1 MTAGQSRAQD
11 VTAEDVARFRTAA
24 NQGDAAAQYNLG
36 ICYKNG
42 WGVTRDYAE
51 AARWYR
57 KAAEQGL
64 ALAQN
69 NLGICYEYGN
79 GVAQNYYEAVK
90 WYRKAAEQGLAEA
103 QYCLGNL
110 YDDGNGV
117 TQDYYEAVKWFR
129 KAAEQGYSMAQH
141 NLGVCYEKGKGVTR
155 DYAEAARWYRKAA
168 EQGFALAQNNLG
180 ICYRNG
186 LGVTQDYAEAARWY
200 RKAAEQGLALAQYNL
215 GVCYHNGK
223 GVAQNYAEAV
233 RLYRKAA
240 EQGNAQ
246 AQYNLGVCY
255 EKGEGVAQNDAE
267 AVRWCRKAA
276 EQGLVQAQYSLGGHY
291 YNGSGVA
298 KNYAEAKKWYS
309 KACEQG
315 NLLAA
320 LMLDMIAEEATEADD
335 ETFADVT
342 TATVTSEPKGYAQFF
357 PIYGV
362 LPGKTTVSDVKALG
376 YIAKSDGDDYKAY
389 IQTLTFWDHDG
400 DRVFKDIYMVNDDA
414 MPDKWRELG
423 LDWKLSYDEW
433 LALFQRMGFSI
444 EHTEAPETREYS
456 GRNTL
461 SAEFIATAPDQTFTM
476 ELDFSYGN
484 EHGEGY
490 STHSKRSLYSISVKL
505 KNKPSVFPVNDARA
519 LSVASVPAV
528 RRYFSDFFPVYGVT
542 IGRSTIS
549 DVEALD
555 YAVEEEK
562 YARVEGLAFWNHNGD
577 RIFEDLYMT
586 NDVPMPEKWQRLG
599 LDWRLS
605 YDDWLVLFEK
615 MGFTIVHTRTPR
627 TKHNALSAGFIATAP
642 DGSFTMELDFMYG
655 NKNGEGRRTSSRN
668 SLYSI
673 TMDTE

>member
-1 MTAGQSRAQD
+1 MNLRQVTLLQSGKRGTERAWSIFLPLLVCLLVMVAGQGYAQN

-36 ICYKNG
+36 ICYRNG

-57 KAAEQGL
+57 KAAEQGY
-64 ALAQN
+64 AAAQN
-69 NLGICYEYGN
+69 
-79 GVAQNYYEAVK
+79 
-90 WYRKAAEQGLAEA
+90 
-103 QYCLGNL
+103 
-110 YDDGNGV
+110 
-117 TQDYYEAVKWFR
+117 
-129 KAAEQGYSMAQH
+129 
-141 NLGVCYEKGKGVTR
+141 
-155 DYAEAARWYRKAA
+155 
-168 EQGFALAQNNLG
+168 
-180 ICYRNG
+180 
-186 LGVTQDYAEAARWY
+186 
-200 RKAAEQGLALAQYNL
+200 NL

-223 GVAQNYAEAV
+223 GVAQNDAEAV
-233 RLYRKAA
+233 RWYRKAA

-298 KNYAEAKKWYS
+298 KNYA
-309 KACEQG
+309 
-315 NLLAA
+315 
-320 LMLDMIAEEATEADD
+320 D
-335 ETFADVT
+335 
-342 TATVTSEPKGYAQFF
+342 FF
-357 PIYGV
+357 PVYGV

-400 DRVFKDIYMVNDDA
+400 DRVFKDIHMVNDDA

-461 SAEFIATAPDQTFTM
+461 SAEFIATSPDQAFTM
-476 ELDFSYGN
+476 ELDFNYGN

-528 RRYFSDFFPVYGVT
+528 RRYFSDFFPVYGVA

-586 NDVPMPEKWQRLG
+586 NDDPMPEKWQRLG